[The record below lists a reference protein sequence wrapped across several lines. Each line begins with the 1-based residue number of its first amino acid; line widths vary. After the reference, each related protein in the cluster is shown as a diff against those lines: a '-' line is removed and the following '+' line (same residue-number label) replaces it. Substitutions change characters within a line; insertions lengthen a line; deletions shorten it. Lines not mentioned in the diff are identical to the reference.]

1 MNAETVKQ
9 ENKEDLDK
17 KEGQEETVAKN
28 ATDPVD
34 QEKPDSKTK
43 EAEQGS
49 AAVSNLRVLENIE
62 VKLTVEVGNTEIKI
76 KDLLRLNEGSVVE
89 LERA

>member
-28 ATDPVD
+28 TTDPVD

-43 EAEQGS
+43 EAD
-49 AAVSNLRVLENIE
+49 
-62 VKLTVEVGNTEIKI
+62 
-76 KDLLRLNEGSVVE
+76 KDQLLSVISE
-89 LERA
+89 F